1 MLVKLSMRNQ
11 LTGTVVSVTRGEAM
25 AVVKVELSGGQVIT
39 SAVTSE
45 SATDLELAEGRSVT
59 VLVKSTEVA
68 LAVD

>member
-1 MLVKLSMRNQ
+1 MRNQ

-25 AVVKVELSGGQVIT
+25 AVVKVELSGGQIIT

-45 SATDLELAEGRSVT
+45 SATDLELAEGRAVT